1 MSIRPACTN
10 ETPTCVWRGTRPS
23 QPSDRRL
30 PRPVA
35 GVDSGDPRHQKFG
48 GKLTGVA
55 DVVIDRI
62 ALLFAADVIA
72 VGDVDRPAVADDVDV
87 LGMFAAVVQAVAA

>member
-1 MSIRPACTN
+1 
-10 ETPTCVWRGTRPS
+10 
-23 QPSDRRL
+23 
-30 PRPVA
+30 
-35 GVDSGDPRHQKFG
+35 
-48 GKLTGVA
+48 LTGVA